1 MMIIKRACLHQKIFL
16 ISVVNELRR
25 SGIGETSFG
34 CVILIFTYILFY
46 KIDIKEN

>member
-34 CVILIFTYILFY
+34 NVSNRIKLCYINIY
-46 KIDIKEN
+46 N